1 MAMQRKNGFDTFKEV
16 SARGPYDEM
25 PMLELGIDPQVHLSR
40 NAIPQPFF
48 LVCESDSMIVQMA
61 GEARIEFRQSS
72 VNSFETELGDFVY
85 VPGGTPHRILP
96 RSPSIHLRYKAMLP
110 GLEGVAWYADGSAQ
124 EISRVVWNCAE
135 ELPQEG
141 YLRACRAFNA
151 DPRLRG
157 GLPEIDLAP
166 FRWAALADEIRQ
178 AEAAETERAR
188 RRNLPPFKADTR
200 GKRDLVIHGPPSDR
214 TPLKTNCYTH
224 ARSAPTALSPLFPYF
239 APGCIVPGSVM
250 TGTHGGLRGYFV
262 HRNTV
267 HEVNLGMGSDGAYP
281 VPGMVRVGP
290 FVHPVGE
297 KPGQA
302 AQPRGAGLIVI
313 TQRQAPPEEPQSES
327 TIFFCEKCD
336 NELLRRD
343 YSAVEFPG
351 TLDGPADEE
360 MVGLVT
366 ISQSAA
372 SANGFNQDEAART
385 CKKCGHVN
393 PPFPDASWGW
403 EEYRRRTQ
411 IAAKVRQSLVA
422 AAAAVPS

>member
-1 MAMQRKNGFDTFKEV
+1 MQRKNAFDTFKEAP
-16 SARGPYDEM
+16 ARGPYDEM

-61 GEARIEFRQSS
+61 GEARVEFRQSP
-72 VNSFETELGDFVY
+72 VNYFDTEVGDFVY
-85 VPGGTPHRILP
+85 VPGGTPHRIVP
-96 RSPSIHLRYKAMLP
+96 QSPSIHLRYKAMLP
-110 GLEGVAWYADGSAQ
+110 GLEGVAWYRDGAGE
-124 EISRVVWNCAE
+124 EISRIVWNCAQ

-151 DPRLRG
+151 DPKLRG

-166 FRWAALADEIRQ
+166 YRWAEIAAEIRA
-178 AEAAETERAR
+178 AEAAETERAK
-188 RRNLPPFKADTR
+188 RRNLPPFKSDTR
-200 GKRDLVIHGPPSDR
+200 ADRALAIKPPPGDR
-214 TPLKTNCYTH
+214 VPLKTNCFAH
-224 ARSAPTALSPLFPYF
+224 ARAAPTALSPLFPYF

-267 HEVNLGMGSDGAYP
+267 HEVNLGMGSDGGYP

-290 FVHPVGE
+290 FTHPVGE
-297 KPGQA
+297 KPGQPA
-302 AQPRGAGLIVI
+302 TPRGAGLIVI
-313 TQRQAPPEEPQSES
+313 TQRQAPSEEPQSES
-327 TIFFCEKCD
+327 TVFFCEKCD

-343 YSAVEFPG
+343 YSAVAFPDP
-351 TLDGPADEE
+351 LDGPADEE
-360 MVGLVT
+360 MIGLVT

-372 SANGFNQDEAART
+372 SANAFNAEEAART

-403 EEYRRRTQ
+403 DEYRRRTQ
-411 IAAKVRQSLVA
+411 IAAKVRKSLLSA
-422 AAAAVPS
+422 AEAASS

>member
-1 MAMQRKNGFDTFKEV
+1 MFDTFKEAP
-16 SARGPYDEM
+16 ARGPYDEM

-40 NAIPQPFF
+40 NTVPQPFF
-48 LVCESDSMIVQMA
+48 LICEADSMIVQMA
-61 GEARIEFRQSS
+61 GAARVEFRRST
-72 VNSFETELGDFVY
+72 VNHIDTELGDFVY
-85 VPGGTPHRILP
+85 VPGGTPHRIVP
-96 RSPSIHLRYKAMLP
+96 KSPSIHLRYKAALP
-110 GLEGVAWYADGSAQ
+110 GLEGVAWYADGSGQ
-124 EISRVVWNCAE
+124 EISRIAWNCAE

-141 YLRACRAFNA
+141 YLRACLAFNA
-151 DPRLRG
+151 DPELRG
-157 GLPEIDLAP
+157 GLPAIDLAP
-166 FRWAALADEIRQ
+166 FCWSEVAAEIRA

-188 RRNLPPFKADTR
+188 RRGLPPFKTDDR
-200 GKRDLVIHGPPSDR
+200 GKRGLTIKDPPDGR
-214 TPLKTNCYTH
+214 VPLKTNCYTH
-224 ARSAPTALSPLFPYF
+224 ARSAPTALAPLFPYF
-239 APGCIVPGSVM
+239 SPGCIVPGSVM

-267 HEVNLGMGSDGAYP
+267 HEVSLGMGSEGGYP
-281 VPGMVRVGP
+281 APGMVRVGP
-290 FVHPVGE
+290 FTHPVGE

-302 AQPRGAGLIVI
+302 AMPRGAGIMVI

-343 YSAVEFPG
+343 YSAADFPDP
-351 TLDGPADEE
+351 LDGPADEE

-372 SANGFNQDEAART
+372 SANAFNGEEAART

-403 EEYRRRTQ
+403 DEYRRRTQ
-411 IAAKVRQSLVA
+411 IAAKVRKSLLA
-422 AAAAVPS
+422 AAAAALS